1 MDASRAALC
10 AKALGRRALV
20 LALVCAPV
28 LAGCGRGGAFPTT
41 SASEAPDPGYHGAP
55 QLTGAVRAPDGEV
68 ALLGR
73 SMPSARL
80 RMVSAAGARIETTA
94 DGSGAWRAAMG
105 PVSEPALYRLA
116 AESDGQRL
124 EAEGLVAV
132 MPGAPAVAVLRAGA
146 GAEALDSGKPG
157 LRILAVDYD
166 SGGATV
172 VSGRAPASSPM
183 RILVDGTLAVEAAAG
198 PDGRFSLTLP
208 KPLAPGARHLQAVT
222 PKAVAALAITVTPP
236 APPKDAPYKV
246 EAEGGGWRIDWVTPG
261 GGPQTTLLPS
271 TAAAG

>member
-10 AKALGRRALV
+10 AKTLGATALV
-20 LALVCAPV
+20 PALACALV
-28 LAGCGRGGAFPTT
+28 LAGCGRGGAFPTP

-73 SMPSARL
+73 AMPSARL
-80 RMVSAAGARIETTA
+80 RMASAAGARIETTA
-94 DGSGAWRAAMG
+94 DGSGLWRAAMG
-105 PVSEPALYRLA
+105 PVSEPTLYRLA

-132 MPGAPAVAVLRAGA
+132 MPGAPTVALLRAGA
-146 GAEALDSGKPG
+146 GADALDSGKPG

-166 SGGATV
+166 SGGAAV
-172 VSGRAPASSPM
+172 VSGRAPASSPI
-183 RILVDGTLAVEAAAG
+183 RILVDGGPAVEAAAG
-198 PDGRFSLTLP
+198 ADGRFSLTLP
-208 KPLAPGARHLQAVT
+208 KPLAPGPRHLQAVT
-222 PKAVAALAITVTPP
+222 PKAVAAVAITITPP
-236 APPKDAPYKV
+236 SPPKDAPYKI

-261 GGPQTTLLPS
+261 GGPQTTLLP
-271 TAAAG
+271 AAAG